1 MKEEF
6 PLESMNNFIK
16 HCDGVIEVSI
26 SDIIQWKPHNKKEL
40 WEQNSFLFNNTFKLG
55 EKHWY
60 ENIERIHQLEYKC
73 RASLEHLIKVDGNIK
88 VGNYAKNKLDA
99 FWNKLVNFKKENNLG
114 HVDVMTKNQWF
125 FEYYSLIRDFY
136 HWFNYLIS
144 LSPEDRIEI
153 FYEKGIRNGLIE
165 NSKSEIAES
174 HDKKLLKIDFDKWLN
189 ITKGFNTG
197 DIEKYNELITESIF
211 FEYLNKIRRD
221 KLDMKDLEIAKELI
235 GANDLY
241 SQVIKVGHI
250 KTILSNRN
258 LTPSEAIDLLEDIGK
273 NAYSPSF
280 YNNVVSEIIEHL
292 ERMMARPKINKSAD
306 EVDDKSNPQEP
317 INPFKRIFVN
327 GYAYEMFE
335 KLRIELT
342 EDFPNESLSNYSFIM
357 QRMKEKKYLLEN
369 NHPALIK
376 FIDDNFNQ
384 KFGENYFQFTNPTPK
399 VKMQRFK
406 RLNNEYQSKIEAL
419 LK

>member
-26 SDIIQWKPHNKKEL
+26 SDIIQWKPHYKKEL

-165 NSKSEIAES
+165 NSKSEIAKS
-174 HDKKLLKIDFDKWLN
+174 YDVKLLKIDFDKWLN
-189 ITKGFNTG
+189 VTKGFNTG
-197 DIEKYNELITESIF
+197 DIEKYNELITESVF
-211 FEYLNKIRRD
+211 FEYLKKIRLD
-221 KLDMKDLEIAKELI
+221 KLKLESDIKVLEIATELI
-235 GANDLY
+235 GTNDLY

-250 KTILSNRN
+250 KTTLSNRN

-280 YNNVVSEIIEHL
+280 YNKVVSEIIEHL
-292 ERMMARPKINKSAD
+292 VHMMARSKNNNSAD
-306 EVDDKSNPQEP
+306 EVKKKTHQEEIWFKVGLLFASGEIYKHYDENKKNATATARALGNSSYRVYITQTFGHNDKQYGKKDDKNIYLNLNKLTQL
-317 INPFKRIFVN
+317 VN
-327 GYAYEMFE
+327 HCKENGITIDERFMA
-335 KLRIELT
+335 
-342 EDFPNESLSNYSFIM
+342 NYNT
-357 QRMKEKKYLLEN
+357 L
-369 NHPALIK
+369 
-376 FIDDNFNQ
+376 
-384 KFGENYFQFTNPTPK
+384 
-399 VKMQRFK
+399 
-406 RLNNEYQSKIEAL
+406 QSKS
-419 LK
+419 

>member
-16 HCDGVIEVSI
+16 HCDDVIEVSI
-26 SDIIQWKPHNKKEL
+26 SDIIQWKPHYKKEL

-153 FYEKGIRNGLIE
+153 FYEKGIRSGLIE
-165 NSKSEIAES
+165 NSKSEIAKS
-174 HDKKLLKIDFDKWLN
+174 YDVNLLKIDFDKWLN
-189 ITKGFNTG
+189 VTKGFNTG
-197 DIEKYNELITESIF
+197 DIEKYNELITESVF
-211 FEYLNKIRRD
+211 FEYLNKIRLD
-221 KLDMKDLEIAKELI
+221 KLDMKDLEIVKELI

-280 YNNVVSEIIEHL
+280 YNKVVFEIIEHL
-292 ERMMARPKINKSAD
+292 VRMMARSKNNNSVD
-306 EVDDKSNPQEP
+306 EVKEDDITNKPWFIVGMSFASGEIYRHYEESQQCLRKTAKALHNVNLRQIISNTLFHDDKQYGEKNSRNIFLSMEKMTTI
-317 INPFKRIFVN
+317 INRCKEN
-327 GYAYEMFE
+327 GITIDERFMA
-335 KLRIELT
+335 
-342 EDFPNESLSNYSFIM
+342 NYNT
-357 QRMKEKKYLLEN
+357 L
-369 NHPALIK
+369 
-376 FIDDNFNQ
+376 
-384 KFGENYFQFTNPTPK
+384 
-399 VKMQRFK
+399 
-406 RLNNEYQSKIEAL
+406 QSKS
-419 LK
+419 

>member
-26 SDIIQWKPHNKKEL
+26 SDIIQWNPHYKKEL

-165 NSKSEIAES
+165 NSKSEIAKS
-174 HDKKLLKIDFDKWLN
+174 YDVKLLKIDFDKWLN
-189 ITKGFNTG
+189 VTKGFNTG
-197 DIEKYNELITESIF
+197 DIEKYNELITESVF
-211 FEYLNKIRRD
+211 FEYLKKIRLD
-221 KLDMKDLEIAKELI
+221 KLKLESDIKVLEIATELI
-235 GANDLY
+235 GTNDLY

-280 YNNVVSEIIEHL
+280 YNKVVSEIIEHL
-292 ERMMARPKINKSAD
+292 VHMMARSKNNNSAD
-306 EVDDKSNPQEP
+306 EVKKKTHQEEIWFKVGLLFASGEIYKHYDENKKNATATARALGNSSYRVYITQTFGHNDKQYGKKDDKNIYLNLNKLTQL
-317 INPFKRIFVN
+317 VN
-327 GYAYEMFE
+327 HCKENGITIDERFMA
-335 KLRIELT
+335 
-342 EDFPNESLSNYSFIM
+342 NYNT
-357 QRMKEKKYLLEN
+357 L
-369 NHPALIK
+369 
-376 FIDDNFNQ
+376 
-384 KFGENYFQFTNPTPK
+384 
-399 VKMQRFK
+399 
-406 RLNNEYQSKIEAL
+406 QSKS
-419 LK
+419 

>member
-26 SDIIQWKPHNKKEL
+26 SDIIQWKPHYKKEL

-165 NSKSEIAES
+165 HSKSEIAKS
-174 HDKKLLKIDFDKWLN
+174 YDVNLLKIDFDKWLN
-189 ITKGFNTG
+189 VTKGFNTG
-197 DIEKYNELITESIF
+197 DIEKYNELITESVF
-211 FEYLNKIRRD
+211 FEYLNKIRLD
-221 KLDMKDLEIAKELI
+221 KLDMKDLEIATELI

-250 KTILSNRN
+250 KTILSNRS

-280 YNNVVSEIIEHL
+280 YNKVVSEIIEHL
-292 ERMMARPKINKSAD
+292 ERMMARPKNNNSAD
-306 EVDDKSNPQEP
+306 EVKEDKPQSKEP
-317 INPFKRIFVN
+317 ENLFKRIFVN
-327 GYAYEMFE
+327 TCA
-335 KLRIELT
+335 IEL
-342 EDFPNESLSNYSFIM
+342 FNSLKEGVRKENKLADYSFIFRRM
-357 QRMKEKKYLLEN
+357 QKDSLIHTGIKEKEFRESIIPEEELDKLKGLDYCKTDFKESNYNLKK
-369 NHPALIK
+369 ATIK
-376 FIDDNFNQ
+376 GLST
-384 KFGENYFQFTNPTPK
+384 KK
-399 VKMQRFK
+399 
-406 RLNNEYQSKIEAL
+406 
-419 LK
+419 

>member
-26 SDIIQWKPHNKKEL
+26 SDIIQWKPHYKKEL

-73 RASLEHLIKVDGNIK
+73 RASLEHLIKVDGNII

-165 NSKSEIAES
+165 NSKSEIAKS
-174 HDKKLLKIDFDKWLN
+174 YDVNLLKIDFDKWLN
-189 ITKGFNTG
+189 VTKGFNTG
-197 DIEKYNELITESIF
+197 DIEKYNELITESVF
-211 FEYLNKIRRD
+211 FEYLKKIRLD
-221 KLDMKDLEIAKELI
+221 KLKLESDIKVLEIATELI
-235 GANDLY
+235 GTNDLY

-280 YNNVVSEIIEHL
+280 YNKVVSEIIEHL
-292 ERMMARPKINKSAD
+292 VHMMARSKNNNSAD
-306 EVDDKSNPQEP
+306 EVKKKTHQEEIWFKVGLLFASGEIYKHYDENKKNATATARALGNSSYRVYITQTFGHNDKQYGKKDDKNIYLNLNKLTQL
-317 INPFKRIFVN
+317 VN
-327 GYAYEMFE
+327 HCKENGITIDERFMA
-335 KLRIELT
+335 
-342 EDFPNESLSNYSFIM
+342 NYNT
-357 QRMKEKKYLLEN
+357 L
-369 NHPALIK
+369 
-376 FIDDNFNQ
+376 
-384 KFGENYFQFTNPTPK
+384 
-399 VKMQRFK
+399 
-406 RLNNEYQSKIEAL
+406 QSKS
-419 LK
+419 

>member
-26 SDIIQWKPHNKKEL
+26 SDIIQWKPHYKKEL

-165 NSKSEIAES
+165 HSKSEIAKS
-174 HDKKLLKIDFDKWLN
+174 YDVNLLKINFDKWLN
-189 ITKGFNTG
+189 VTKGFNTG
-197 DIEKYNELITESIF
+197 DIEKYNELITESVF
-211 FEYLNKIRRD
+211 FEYLKKIRLD
-221 KLDMKDLEIAKELI
+221 KLKLESDIKVLEIATELI
-235 GANDLY
+235 GTNDLY

-280 YNNVVSEIIEHL
+280 YNKVVSEIIEHL
-292 ERMMARPKINKSAD
+292 ERMMARPKNNNSAD
-306 EVDDKSNPQEP
+306 EVKEDDITNKPWFIVGMSFASGEIYRHYEESQQCLRKTAKALHNVNLRQIISNTLFHDDKQYGEKNSRNIFLSMEKMTTI
-317 INPFKRIFVN
+317 INRCKEN
-327 GYAYEMFE
+327 GITIDERFMA
-335 KLRIELT
+335 
-342 EDFPNESLSNYSFIM
+342 NYNT
-357 QRMKEKKYLLEN
+357 L
-369 NHPALIK
+369 
-376 FIDDNFNQ
+376 
-384 KFGENYFQFTNPTPK
+384 
-399 VKMQRFK
+399 
-406 RLNNEYQSKIEAL
+406 QSKS
-419 LK
+419 